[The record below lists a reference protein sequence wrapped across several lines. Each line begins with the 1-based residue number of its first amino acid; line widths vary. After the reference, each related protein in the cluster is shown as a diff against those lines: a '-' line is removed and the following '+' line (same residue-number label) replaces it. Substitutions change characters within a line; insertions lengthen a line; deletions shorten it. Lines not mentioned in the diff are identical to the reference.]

1 KFADANRAYFQS
13 QGIDLSAYN
22 TTESAQ
28 DYEDA
33 RVALGYG
40 AINFFANSYGT
51 FVTQEILR
59 RNPAMLRSV
68 VMSGNSPATDPFL
81 PTTLEIEEHGVNA
94 LINDVSRSSRARRDF
109 PNFRGHFYKLMA
121 SLHAKPVKLKLKN
134 TDTGK
139 LEPVVIDDQ
148 EFLSTL
154 TELLQSTRT
163 IYYIPLLVRQF
174 EQKNYHS
181 LVARFFAPQKDL
193 RLDNPFGQYLSVLA
207 TDFAAPGYVR
217 ATERGILKT
226 RNPSLIKADGSQ
238 ILQLSQLVV
247 TWGLPYNPGTTRT
260 LPQSSVRTLFLNGEM
275 DAQTPVS
282 GGATIAA
289 GVPNSVNYVY
299 PRIGHGVGF
308 DIGPDL
314 TAAVSFINDPT
325 QAPAYSV
332 GTLLRRGFYKTR
344 APSFK
349 TRGVDDWRS
358 YLTDLPLSR
367 ALPRDLSDGDE
378 E

>member
-1 KFADANRAYFQS
+1 
-13 QGIDLSAYN
+13 
-22 TTESAQ
+22 
-28 DYEDA
+28 
-33 RVALGYG
+33 
-40 AINFFANSYGT
+40 
-51 FVTQEILR
+51 
-59 RNPAMLRSV
+59 
-68 VMSGNSPATDPFL
+68 
-81 PTTLEIEEHGVNA
+81 
-94 LINDVSRSSRARRDF
+94 
-109 PNFRGHFYKLMA
+109 
-121 SLHAKPVKLKLKN
+121 
-134 TDTGK
+134 
-139 LEPVVIDDQ
+139 
-148 EFLSTL
+148 
-154 TELLQSTRT
+154 
-163 IYYIPLLVRQF
+163 
-174 EQKNYHS
+174 
-181 LVARFFAPQKDL
+181 
-193 RLDNPFGQYLSVLA
+193 
-207 TDFAAPGYVR
+207 
-217 ATERGILKT
+217 
-226 RNPSLIKADGSQ
+226 
-238 ILQLSQLVV
+238 V

-349 TRGVDDWRS
+349 TRGVDDWRA